1 MAWLLDEDQALKAK
15 LSGYTITNYADQ
27 RQLPVPVFFRFPDT
41 EEVTRTFP
49 NIAIDLVEIVFDPTR
64 AHRAAEYVSSVNLME
79 QSTPAEGYSWLAY
92 DMALPWMLM
101 YQIATYARQPWH
113 DRQLTAMLFQLFP
126 EEFGCLDMSSID
138 GTIRRAD
145 LQSIERSDTYDATHK
160 RLYRNIFTVGI
171 SSELYLGQ
179 VTAIQNVANV
189 AVDVSWV
196 A

>member
-1 MAWLLDEDQALKAK
+1 MSWLLDEDQALKTK
-15 LSGYTITNYADQ
+15 LSGYSVTNYADQ
-27 RQLPVPVFFRFPDT
+27 RQIPVPVFFRFPDP

-49 NIAIDLVEIVFDPTR
+49 NMAIDLVEIVFDPTR
-64 AHRAAEYVSSVNLME
+64 AHRTPEYISMVNLVE
-79 QSTPAEGYSWLAY
+79 QSPPPEGFSWLAY
-92 DMALPWMLM
+92 DMPLPWMLM

-126 EEFGCLDMSSID
+126 EEFGSLDMSDID

-145 LQSIERSDTYDATHK
+145 LQSIERQDTYDANHK
-160 RLYRNIFTVGI
+160 RLYRNIFTIGI

-179 VTAIQNVANV
+179 VTAIQNVSSV
-189 AVDVSWV
+189 TVDVSSV